1 MEGAVNSSKNN
12 VFLNLGEVKNMARI
26 TLNGKNLGILW
37 TSPWRLDVTKV
48 IKNKGNKLEIEVVN
62 LWGNRMIGDEQLP
75 DDGVKDGK
83 WPAWLL
89 NDEPRT
95 SGRFT
100 FAPRRFYQKDSPLQS
115 SGLLGPVYI
124 EVSD

>member
-1 MEGAVNSSKNN
+1 M
-12 VFLNLGEVKNMARI
+12 
-26 TLNGKNLGILW
+26 TY
-37 TSPWRLDVTKV
+37 
-48 IKNKGNKLEIEVVN
+48 EIEVVN

-83 WPAWLL
+83 WPEWLL
-89 NDEPRT
+89 NNQPRT

-115 SGLLGPVYI
+115 SGLIGQITIKKRLMIKKKGNGQGRNQLNDQFSFDAETPGVFF
-124 EVSD
+124 